1 MAPHK
6 IPESAIDEII
16 ESSPVHVYDEFGC
29 CTVVTMQLPNGY
41 VLVESSGCID
51 PAEYDRD
58 LGVHHCVEALK
69 RKIWQLEGYRGKQA
83 FHDGQ
88 EAARA

>member
-1 MAPHK
+1 MTTHK

-16 ESSPVHVYDEFGC
+16 AKSAVHAFKEYDS
-29 CTVVTMQLPNGY
+29 CTVVTMRLPNGF

-51 PAEYDRD
+51 PLAYNHD
-58 LGVHHCVEALK
+58 LGVEICMKALK
-69 RKIWQLEGYRGKQA
+69 RRIWQLEGYRGKQA

-88 EAARA
+88 ESEDA

>member
-1 MAPHK
+1 MTTHK

-16 ESSPVHVYDEFGC
+16 EASAVHAFKEYDS
-29 CTVVTMQLPNGY
+29 CTVVTMRLPNGY

-51 PAEYDRD
+51 PAEYDHDR
-58 LGVHHCVEALK
+58 GVRLCMEALK

-83 FHDGQ
+83 FHDAL
-88 EAARA
+88 EAADA

>member
-1 MAPHK
+1 MATHK

-16 ESSPVHVYDEFGC
+16 EASTVHVYDEFDC
-29 CTVVTMQLPNGY
+29 CTVVTMQLPNGF

-51 PAEYDRD
+51 PAAYDRD
-58 LGVHHCVEALK
+58 LGVHLCVEALK

-88 EAARA
+88 EAGRA